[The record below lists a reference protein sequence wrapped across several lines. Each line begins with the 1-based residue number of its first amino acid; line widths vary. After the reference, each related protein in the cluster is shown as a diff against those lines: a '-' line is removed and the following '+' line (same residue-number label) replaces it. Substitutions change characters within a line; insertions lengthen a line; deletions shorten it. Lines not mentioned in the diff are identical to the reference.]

1 MDARELSFLVVE
13 DHEFQRATIVR
24 MLNDM
29 GAKAVHEAADGRAA
43 LELLRGLPG
52 GVDIVV
58 SDLEMPTMDGIELI
72 RHLGVEWRG
81 TSLIIASAME
91 RGLVSSVELM
101 AAAYGVDVLDT
112 IEKPV
117 TAQRLRHVIAH
128 HDGARRALPP
138 EERVLAFDVH
148 EIENGLANN
157 EFEAFFQPQVEIA
170 SRQVVGA
177 EALARWRHP
186 QLGIVAPEQ
195 FVGTLEAA
203 SRVESL
209 TRCMVARAASMCR
222 MLIGRNYEAVVSVN
236 ISLKSLDDVTFADQI
251 TEIVRT
257 QGVEPRHM
265 ILEITESAATADPGK
280 TLDNLTRLRLKGFG
294 LAIDHYGTGDASLAQ
309 LTRIPFTVLKI
320 DRSLVTQMGRPD
332 SAEVI
337 LATSVDMAGRLGIK
351 AVAIGVETREHWD
364 RLYSLGCD
372 VAQGYYV
379 APPMP
384 ESRYLQWLEGWG
396 KVGAR

>member
-1 MDARELSFLVVE
+1 
-13 DHEFQRATIVR
+13 
-24 MLNDM
+24 
-29 GAKAVHEAADGRAA
+29 
-43 LELLRGLPG
+43 
-52 GVDIVV
+52 
-58 SDLEMPTMDGIELI
+58 
-72 RHLGVEWRG
+72 
-81 TSLIIASAME
+81 ME
-91 RGLVSSVELM
+91 RGLISSVELM
-101 AAAYGVDVLDT
+101 AAAYGVEVLDT

-128 HDGARRALPP
+128 HDGTRRALPP

-148 EIENGLANN
+148 EIENGLADN

-209 TRCMVARAASMCR
+209 TRCMVARAAAMCR
-222 MLIGRNYEAVVSVN
+222 TLTSRGYEAVVSVN

-257 QGVEPRHM
+257 HGVEPRHM

-309 LTRIPFTVLKI
+309 LTRIPFTQLKI

-337 LATSVDMAGRLGIK
+337 LATSVDMAARLGIE

-396 KVGAR
+396 KVGGR